1 MENFSREISFEIK
14 AELYPLLRILWGLWW
29 FILSFQLAR
38 NKIQRS
44 LVGTD
49 VDRASWDNEA
59 KGLQEETKL
68 LK

>member
-1 MENFSREISFEIK
+1 MENFSREISFKIK
-14 AELYPLLRILWGLWW
+14 AELYPLLRILWGFQW

-38 NKIQRS
+38 NKVERP
-44 LVGTD
+44 LVGID
-49 VDRASWDNEA
+49 VDRASWDYEA

>member
-1 MENFSREISFEIK
+1 MENFSREISFKIK
-14 AELYPLLRILWGLWW
+14 AELYPLLRILWGFRW

-38 NKIQRS
+38 NKVERP

-49 VDRASWDNEA
+49 VDRASWDYEA